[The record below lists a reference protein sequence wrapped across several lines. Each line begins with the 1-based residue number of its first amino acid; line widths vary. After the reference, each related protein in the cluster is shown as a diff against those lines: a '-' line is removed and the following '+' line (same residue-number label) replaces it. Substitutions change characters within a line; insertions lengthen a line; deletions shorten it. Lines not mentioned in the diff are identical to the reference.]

1 MRENHPMR
9 ILYLIATIALTL
21 SAQPPL
27 AAPVPAGASPDTVV
41 VATVAGQDLTAADI
55 RKIMENA
62 PSPQL
67 VALYQRDPK
76 AAIQQFFIMKHL
88 AAEGDKLKL
97 GERSPLKEQLEVIRA
112 NVV

>member
-1 MRENHPMR
+1 MQEKHPMR
-9 ILYLIATIALTL
+9 ILYLIVPIALTL
-21 SAQPPL
+21 SAQTPPG
-27 AAPVPAGASPDTVV
+27 APATSLDTIV

-55 RKIMENA
+55 RKILDNA

-67 VALYQRDPK
+67 VTLYQRDPK

-112 NVV
+112 NVVAQ